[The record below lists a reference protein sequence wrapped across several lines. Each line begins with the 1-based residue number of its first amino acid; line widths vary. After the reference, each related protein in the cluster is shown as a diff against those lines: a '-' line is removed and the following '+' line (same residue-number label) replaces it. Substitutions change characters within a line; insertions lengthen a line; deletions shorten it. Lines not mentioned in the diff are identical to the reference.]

1 MEKELFQRLENDF
14 KEMVAIRRYLH
25 KHPELSFHEKKTVQ
39 FIKNFYKELNVPI
52 RSNVGGGG
60 IVATIHGKSP
70 GRTVALRAD
79 FDALPI
85 QDGKNVS
92 YRSTVPGVMHACGH
106 DGHTALLL
114 ILAKAIKEMQHQLEG
129 TYVFIH
135 QHAEE
140 LAPGG
145 AKFMIEDGCLE
156 GVDAIFGTHLWS
168 PFPTGSIYISPGP
181 ITATADRFKVTI
193 YGQGG
198 HGAEPHTSKDSLV
211 IASEIVSLLQT
222 VTSRRIDPMEAA
234 VLTIGKFK
242 AGEAFNIIPDKAFL
256 EGTVRT
262 FESEIQEQIIE
273 EIERIVQ
280 GVCLANNCQYELRY
294 FRGYP
299 PTINHPS
306 ETDYIEY
313 KATEIVGCENIKKLT
328 PLLVGED
335 FSYYLQQVRGAMF
348 FTGAA
353 PENTV
358 HPYPHHHPLFDF
370 NEKAMLIAAKTLGSA
385 AIGFQEWRYF

>member
-14 KEMVAIRRYLH
+14 KEMVTIRRYLH
-25 KHPELSFHEKKTVQ
+25 MHPELSFQEKKTVH
-39 FIKNFYKELNVPI
+39 FIKSFYKELNVPI
-52 RSNVGGGG
+52 QTNVGGGG

-85 QDGKNVS
+85 QDEKNVS
-92 YRSTVPGVMHACGH
+92 YRSKVPGVMHACGH

-114 ILAKAIKEMQHQLEG
+114 ILAKAIKGMQHQLDG

-145 AKFMIEDGCLE
+145 AKDMIEDGCLK

-168 PFPTGSIYISPGP
+168 SFPTGSIYVSPGP
-181 ITATADRFKVTI
+181 ITANADRFKITI
-193 YGQGG
+193 FGEGG

-211 IASEIVSLLQT
+211 IAAEIVSLLQT
-222 VTSRRIDPMEAA
+222 IASRKIDPMDAA
-234 VLTIGKFK
+234 VLSIGKFK

-262 FESEIQEQIIE
+262 FKPEIQEQIIE
-273 EIERIVQ
+273 EMERIVK
-280 GVCLANNCQYELRY
+280 GVCLANNCHYELRY

-299 PTINHPS
+299 PTVNHQS
-306 ETDYIEY
+306 ETEYIEY
-313 KATEIVGCENIKKLT
+313 KATDIVGSEHVKKLT
-328 PLLVGED
+328 PLMVGED
-335 FSYYLQQVRGAMF
+335 FSYYLQHVRGAMF

-353 PENTV
+353 PENMDA
-358 HPYPHHHPLFDF
+358 PYPHHHPLFDF
-370 NEKAMLIAAKTLGSA
+370 NEQAMLIAAKTLGSA